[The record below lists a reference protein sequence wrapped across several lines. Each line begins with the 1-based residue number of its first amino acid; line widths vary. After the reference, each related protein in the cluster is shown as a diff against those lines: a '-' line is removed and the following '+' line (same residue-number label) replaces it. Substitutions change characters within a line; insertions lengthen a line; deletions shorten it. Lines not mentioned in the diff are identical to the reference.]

1 MEEFYF
7 QCIFQVLLITYEDG
21 PYCRGLACVGT
32 GIWTGLFFAI
42 SGGVGLVA
50 SQRPS
55 YCMVTA
61 FMVMSIISTLFAIPL
76 IVLAGIDIG
85 TGRHYRYYPGIRF
98 VCGLQMITA
107 LAQGIVAIVTAVFSC
122 RVTCRTSHHH
132 SNVAFTRAANEDFTD
147 VPISTLPTAVSS
159 PLPAETSNVAGASG
173 SGRLSSPPAYEEKQQ
188 RPQEHPLQDDEDQSP
203 WARFE

>member
-1 MEEFYF
+1 M
-7 QCIFQVLLITYEDG
+7 
-21 PYCRGLACVGT
+21 ACVGT

-55 YCMVTA
+55 YCLVTA

-76 IVLAGIDIG
+76 IVLAGIG
-85 TGRHYRYYPGIRF
+85 TGRYYSRYYPGIRF
-98 VCGLQMITA
+98 VCGLQMMTG

-132 SNVAFTRAANEDFTD
+132 SNVAFTRAANQELTD
-147 VPISTLPTAVSS
+147 VPITTLPTVSS
-159 PLPAETSNVAGASG
+159 PLPAETSNAAGASG

-188 RPQEHPLQDDEDQSP
+188 RPQEHPLQDDEDQDP

>member
-132 SNVAFTRAANEDFTD
+132 SNVAFTRAANQEFTD
-147 VPISTLPTAVSS
+147 VPITTLPTVSS
-159 PLPAETSNVAGASG
+159 PLPAETSNAAGASG

-188 RPQEHPLQDDEDQSP
+188 RPQEHPLQDDEDQDP